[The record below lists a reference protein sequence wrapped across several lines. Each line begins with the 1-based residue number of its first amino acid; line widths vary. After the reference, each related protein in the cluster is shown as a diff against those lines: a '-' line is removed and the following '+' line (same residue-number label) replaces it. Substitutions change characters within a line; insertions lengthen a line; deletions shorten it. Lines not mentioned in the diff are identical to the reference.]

1 MPELG
6 SRASQHNP
14 GGLDCDPSSLIFGA
28 GLFTQVL
35 SLPLLVHYCCRTLQA
50 MDRGRSL
57 AQHISLK
64 VAVFGLILGINA
76 LDLLGAA
83 LGLLP
88 SVSHPDGLL
97 STSSPVEKRFTT
109 KHIPHINPG
118 YFAGLDPVLHQEPGQ
133 CRLNESILIPI
144 GM

>member
-1 MPELG
+1 MLVAIELFLLLAGLRTDSVPELG

-14 GGLDCDPSSLIFGA
+14 GGLDCDPWSLIFGA

-35 SLPLLVHYCCRTLQA
+35 SLPLLVHYRCRTLQG
-50 MDRGRSL
+50 MYRGRSL

-88 SVSHPDGLL
+88 SVSFSALIL
-97 STSSPVEKRFTT
+97 M
-109 KHIPHINPG
+109 
-118 YFAGLDPVLHQEPGQ
+118 AC
-133 CRLNESILIPI
+133 CRPQAPWRSDSRRNIFPT
-144 GM
+144 